1 MNDNKKK
8 VVIVDD
14 HPLFRECLAQL
25 INAEPDLQVTGEAEN
40 TKDALQFIQNTST
53 DLAIVEIT
61 LKGLTELKLIKSLRR
76 LFTHLPV
83 LVLSRNEEA
92 LYAARVLRAGAS
104 GYITKRRGPTEILV
118 AVRRVLAGE
127 VYLSEQMTSG
137 LLKRLTAVEV
147 EIRSRS
153 VDYLTDRELEVLDLI
168 GRGLTTREIAET
180 LQAGV
185 GTIDT
190 YRFKIEEKLNLRNIA
205 ELQRFAMSWVHDRE

>member
-14 HPLFRECLAQL
+14 YPLFRECLAQL
-25 INAEPDLQVTGEAEN
+25 INAEPDLQVAGEAEN
-40 TKDALQFIQNTST
+40 SKDALQLIQDTST

-61 LKGLTELKLIKSLRR
+61 LKGLTELKLIRSLRR
-76 LFTHLPV
+76 LCTPLPV

-104 GYITKRRGPTEILV
+104 GYITKRQGPSEVLV

-127 VYLSEQMTSG
+127 IYLSEQMTSG
-137 LLKRLTAVEV
+137 LLKRLTPVEG
-147 EIRSRS
+147 RSRS
-153 VDYLTDRELEVLDLI
+153 VDYLADRELEVLDLI

-180 LQAGV
+180 LQADA

-190 YRFKIEEKLNLRNIA
+190 FRFKIEEKLNLRNIA

>member
-40 TKDALQFIQNTST
+40 TKDALQLVQNTST

-76 LFTHLPV
+76 LFTPLPV

-104 GYITKRRGPTEILV
+104 GYITKRRGPSEILV

-205 ELQRFAMSWVHDRE
+205 ELQRFAMSWVQDRE

>member
-40 TKDALQFIQNTST
+40 TKDALQLVQNTST

-104 GYITKRRGPTEILV
+104 GYITKRRGPSEILV

>member
-1 MNDNKKK
+1 M
-8 VVIVDD
+8 
-14 HPLFRECLAQL
+14 
-25 INAEPDLQVTGEAEN
+25 
-40 TKDALQFIQNTST
+40 
-53 DLAIVEIT
+53 EIT

-76 LFTHLPV
+76 LFTPLPI

-104 GYITKRRGPTEILV
+104 GYITKRRGPLEILV

-205 ELQRFAMSWVHDRE
+205 ELQRFAMSWVHDRG

>member
-1 MNDNKKK
+1 MNDKKKK

-76 LFTHLPV
+76 LFTPLPI

-104 GYITKRRGPTEILV
+104 GYITKRRGPLEILV

-190 YRFKIEEKLNLRNIA
+190 YRFKIEEKLNRDIVKCCVSERGA
-205 ELQRFAMSWVHDRE
+205 SPPVK